1 MLKGVWY
8 IMERRWGGEFVIYA
22 SKIVGFT
29 LEWRA
34 PSHDSH
40 WDLLP
45 TPCYVI
51 IGIYSLISERESATC
66 STAAGQSLQV
76 ERYKEWE
83 GSNAVSEFIFVSYL
97 ID

>member
-8 IMERRWGGEFVIYA
+8 IMERRLGGGGEFAIYT

-29 LEWRA
+29 LEWQA

-51 IGIYSLISERESATC
+51 IGI
-66 STAAGQSLQV
+66 
-76 ERYKEWE
+76 
-83 GSNAVSEFIFVSYL
+83 
-97 ID
+97 